1 MNIYLDLET
10 IPTENAELIA
20 DIASTIK
27 PPATM
32 RKAETIAEW
41 VKNDKQSAID
51 DAVAKTSFDGT
62 YGSICCIGYAIDDG
76 DVLSVTNINEK
87 EIILQFFDA
96 LYAANPRNLDIT
108 IVGHNVAEFD
118 LKFLFKRCV
127 VLGIKP
133 PDFIPFKAK
142 SWDKTIFDT
151 MTEFAG
157 YKDRISL
164 DKLCKVLGIESNNTH
179 TGADVYPM
187 YKEDKIAEIAS
198 YCEDDVSITRQVYK
212 RLNFIK

>member
-1 MNIYLDLET
+1 MNLYFDIET
-10 IPTENAELIA
+10 IPTQNAEFIA
-20 DIASTIK
+20 DIAKGIK

-32 RKAETIAEW
+32 KKAETIAEW
-41 VKNDKQSAID
+41 EKNDKQSAID
-51 DAVAKTSFDGT
+51 DAVGKTSFDGA
-62 YGSICCIGYAIDDG
+62 YGSIICIGYAIDDG
-76 DVLSVTNINEK
+76 EVISLTNASEG
-87 EIILQFFDA
+87 EILCSFFNA
-96 LYAANPRNLDIT
+96 LDAANPRNLDVTVI
-108 IVGHNVAEFD
+108 GHNVAEFD

-127 VLGIKP
+127 VLDIKP
-133 PDFIPFKAK
+133 PKYLPFKAK

-187 YKEDKIAEIAS
+187 YKEGKIAEIAS
-198 YCEDDVSITRQVYK
+198 YCADDVSITREVYK
-212 RLNFIK
+212 RLNFI